1 MSGITEIFEE
11 YHPQNKDGKVSLAG
25 NMRDWSWFKIF
36 VFINQKINLIKK
48 LKSLNNLLAEHVG
61 HKYEEFSICLN

>member
-11 YHPQNKDGKVSLAG
+11 YHPQNKDAEVSLAG

-36 VFINQKINLIKK
+36 VVINQKINVIKK
-48 LKSLNNLLAEHVG
+48 LKSLNNLLTEHVG
-61 HKYEEFSICLN
+61 HKYEGFSICLN